1 MDLLLHP
8 STLQKQKRTNTRF
21 MRLASGLLILTLL
34 LTACT
39 NGNEGENTKGD
50 VQAASKI
57 TMTNEDVGFSLL
69 QNVEPDHKGN
79 VFISPTSLLIAML
92 MVHNGA
98 DEDTKTEIEKALQ
111 IDELSDEEINDA
123 TKELLAS
130 IQRNEDN
137 LEVTIANSLWLN
149 DKFTFLDS
157 FEKTMETYFDAE
169 IAEIDITDH
178 TSADKINHWVKK
190 ATNDLID
197 EIVDQ
202 PLSSDLI
209 AYIINVLY
217 FNGTW
222 MHEFD
227 EALTQEDIFY
237 TEKEEIE
244 IPFMTLDEEFS
255 YFETED
261 FQAVKLPYNEGEM
274 NMQIY
279 LPKEDKSIDE
289 LTEGLTATTWQD
301 WQHSFND
308 EVEGTVLLPKF
319 KLEYDTKLNDALQE
333 LGIKQAFNAGQANFS
348 SMIEGTAPL
357 YISEVKQK
365 TLIEVDEK
373 GTEAAAGTSVAIEMT
388 SAPIADERFT
398 MDINRPFLFAIYDEE
413 IEHALF
419 LGIMKEPVP
428 KVDD

>member
-1 MDLLLHP
+1 
-8 STLQKQKRTNTRF
+8 